1 MNITAKHPAK
11 PASDRNGFT
20 RKVGRHEGL
29 PISSSNP
36 AERFRRPYVVRLNIV
51 RIGAR
56 ALMSPNQS
64 PTAAI
69 RKQIAAA
76 RRGSLFAP

>member
-1 MNITAKHPAK
+1 MNITAKQPAK
-11 PASDRNGFT
+11 PANERNGFT
-20 RKVGRHEGL
+20 RKVGRHDGF
-29 PISSSNP
+29 PISSSSP
-36 AERFRRPYVVRLNIV
+36 AERFSRPYVVRLNIV

-64 PTAAI
+64 PAAAM